1 VVVVLCLL
9 VASAVSYK
17 STRDFAEAGRAV
29 VRSQEV
35 LRELEGTLSS
45 MKDVRNAELQF
56 LVSGGAKTVR
66 PFAVEVPQLATRL
79 QRLARLTM
87 GSHLQGRV
95 LELQKAIEN
104 RRAEIARITDAAD
117 SVIRDRLL
125 NSSVPEVT
133 YAQIRA
139 MAGDELE
146 LLKLRSETLKIRASL
161 ASYSLLTVS
170 LLTLG
175 FAAFVF
181 HRLARDIRDRRRSME
196 WLRLSEERYRLLAEN
211 SLDLI
216 ALLDPKGTLIYASPS
231 HQQVLG
237 LPPSCLIGQNLA
249 ALIHPED
256 LATVR
261 LTISQLTPASPKR
274 AVDVRLRKA
283 GGVWL
288 ECDLSLSTFTIS
300 GVPGQRIL
308 LSARDISERRLVQQE
323 REKLIRELQEALA
336 KIRVLSGFIPICA
349 GCKKIRDDQ
358 GYWNQLEAYIQSHSE
373 AQFSHGV
380 CPDCAAA
387 LYPDYF
393 TQGA

>member
-1 VVVVLCLL
+1 
-9 VASAVSYK
+9 
-17 STRDFAEAGRAV
+17 
-29 VRSQEV
+29 
-35 LRELEGTLSS
+35 
-45 MKDVRNAELQF
+45 
-56 LVSGGAKTVR
+56 
-66 PFAVEVPQLATRL
+66 
-79 QRLARLTM
+79 
-87 GSHLQGRV
+87 
-95 LELQKAIEN
+95 
-104 RRAEIARITDAAD
+104 
-117 SVIRDRLL
+117 
-125 NSSVPEVT
+125 
-133 YAQIRA
+133 
-139 MAGDELE
+139 
-146 LLKLRSETLKIRASL
+146 
-161 ASYSLLTVS
+161 
-170 LLTLG
+170 
-175 FAAFVF
+175 
-181 HRLARDIRDRRRSME
+181 
-196 WLRLSEERYRLLAEN
+196 
-211 SLDLI
+211 
-216 ALLDPKGTLIYASPS
+216 
-231 HQQVLG
+231 
-237 LPPSCLIGQNLA
+237 
-249 ALIHPED
+249 
-256 LATVR
+256 